1 MVTKGAAALPAIRGH
16 YQKQLQAGLKP
27 FFRLIGS
34 SKNKKKI
41 RPLSAR
47 DGFYTV
53 TLETIPP
60 KNNVAGSSSVT
71 GLKLPRRTEN

>member
-34 SKNKKKI
+34 SKNKKSKI

-47 DGFYTV
+47 GGFYTV
-53 TLETIPP
+53 TLETNSPQKTP
-60 KNNVAGSSSVT
+60 
-71 GLKLPRRTEN
+71 